1 MSSTQKDF
9 DTLQKEAER
18 LPGNLI
24 QAMAERDGP
33 EEGGLTLTR
42 EHIVTLNQY
51 ANHVFSLPVA
61 QDALIR
67 WLGYSTIAEPALMP
81 NSMGDMHKQLQ
92 QHGRSWTTLADN
104 SRKLGFELAASAN
117 GINTTGDEV
126 LVLLEKSSA
135 LGKRREAWDTLRFD
149 KPISLDADDKRRVL
163 DLVDCMEVLREDV
176 DLFAR
181 RVSAVRQET
190 EQFRDEARET
200 LLPLVATKTEAIK
213 RQKASGAVQH
223 LREDLA
229 ELDKEINRLEA
240 EYDQYIK
247 SALSGLAAGG
257 LGVIIT
263 GSIYGS
269 KAEKVRKER
278 NKRQKQR
285 GEVSQKLKV
294 AMRLEGLVEELGTQM
309 RQMSSRLRDVV
320 EASSH
325 LQSAWQLI
333 GVYIDASIEH
343 LNRIESN
350 QELFKFAMFFKRFI
364 GQWKDIERFA
374 QHMNRVFDDAAAAK

>member
-9 DTLQKEAER
+9 DTLQKEAEL

-67 WLGYSTIAEPALMP
+67 WLSYSTIAEPALMP

-149 KPISLDADDKRRVL
+149 KPISLGTDDKRRVL

-181 RVSAVRQET
+181 RVSAVREEI
-190 EQFRDEARET
+190 EQFRDHAREK

-213 RQKASGAVQH
+213 RQKASGAVQY

-229 ELDKEINRLEA
+229 DLSERL
-240 EYDQYIK
+240 
-247 SALSGLAAGG
+247 
-257 LGVIIT
+257 
-263 GSIYGS
+263 
-269 KAEKVRKER
+269 
-278 NKRQKQR
+278 QKM
-285 GEVSQKLKV
+285 EVL
-294 AMRLEGLVEELGTQM
+294 
-309 RQMSSRLRDVV
+309 LREVV
-320 EASSH
+320 TASSH
-325 LQSAWQLI
+325 FHSAWQSLT
-333 GVYIDASIEH
+333 VFIDASAERLRQITTGQQ
-343 LNRIESN
+343 LAR
-350 QELFKFAMFFKRFI
+350 FAIYFGRFL
-364 GQWKDIERFA
+364 GQWSTIEQIA
-374 QHMNRVFDDAAAAK
+374 LEMNRKLTRFHS